1 MRRSLGWI
9 LVLTAGLVFAQ
20 QKPKQQSKDMGAR
33 ELYYFA
39 ASPTKDPLPPIKSA
53 ASKPKP
59 APVRDTA
66 AKEPAAKDIE
76 EPVSPNA
83 VKNLGFRYSVS
94 LWNEA
99 KIKAEPVD
107 ADRVFHKGE
116 CFLLNF
122 EANRSGYLYVL
133 AKQSDG
139 TWMPL
144 VPNPQMPD
152 EKNIVDPGQRMR
164 IPSEYCF
171 KVEDPAGTETLFVVL
186 SRDPRDVY
194 DLNEAIKSSGGA
206 GAPAAP
212 ARRVGEPVQSA
223 VARLTKAV
231 DVFRQFNGTR
241 NLSFQ
246 KTSEQPQD
254 PQEMPFSRYVV
265 SSAEKPVSKVVA
277 QIEIQHR

>member
-1 MRRSLGWI
+1 M
-9 LVLTAGLVFAQ
+9 
-20 QKPKQQSKDMGAR
+20 
-33 ELYYFA
+33 
-39 ASPTKDPLPPIKSA
+39 
-53 ASKPKP
+53 
-59 APVRDTA
+59 
-66 AKEPAAKDIE
+66 
-76 EPVSPNA
+76 SPNA

-152 EKNIVDPGQRMR
+152 EKNVVDPGQKMR

-171 KVEDPAGTETLFVVL
+171 KVEDRPGSETLFVVL

-194 DLNEAIKSSGGA
+194 DLNEAIKSSR
-206 GAPAAP
+206 AA
-212 ARRVGEPVQSA
+212 ARRLLREA
-223 VARLTKAV
+223 VRSRCRLRV
-231 DVFRQFNGTR
+231 PGSPRPWMRSQQFNGTR

-254 PQEMPFSRYVV
+254 PQEIAVLEVCGEFRRSGRCRRWSRRSR
-265 SSAEKPVSKVVA
+265 SSTDKPRKEKGQATDPRGVKGAPWDAPVPTDGNCLAVQPSTLSLSTSGSG
-277 QIEIQHR
+277 